1 MNRLQLKKQ
10 IEEFFI
16 EDIGYKDL
24 TSDSIFE
31 NQEGQLQIVSKSNGI
46 FCGEDIIRVGYSSIN
61 PLIEVKSFVH
71 DGDQVEV
78 GQMVAQ
84 ISGPVKDLLT
94 GERVVLNLIQRM
106 SGIATKTNSAVKLL
120 NSRHTRISDTRKTT
134 PGLRMLEKYAVTKGG
149 GINHRYGLDH
159 AVMIKDNHIAFCG
172 SITEAVHKVQK
183 QVGHMIK
190 VVVEVEDQHQVLEA
204 VDANVDC
211 ILLDNIEVKDLPDL
225 LNLIPTTVLT
235 EVSGGI
241 TLQDLPKYSNL
252 PVDVISLGCLTH
264 QIESLDISADV
275 KIYA

>member
-1 MNRLQLKKQ
+1 MFRNRM
-10 IEEFFI
+10 
-16 EDIGYKDL
+16 G
-24 TSDSIFE
+24 
-31 NQEGQLQIVSKSNGI
+31 

-159 AVMIKDNHIAFCG
+159 AVMIKDNHIAF
-172 SITEAVHKVQK
+172 VDRLQK
-183 QVGHMIK
+183 QYIK
-190 VVVEVEDQHQVLEA
+190 YKTSWSHDKSR
-204 VDANVDC
+204 C
-211 ILLDNIEVKDLPDL
+211 
-225 LNLIPTTVLT
+225 
-235 EVSGGI
+235 
-241 TLQDLPKYSNL
+241 
-252 PVDVISLGCLTH
+252 
-264 QIESLDISADV
+264 
-275 KIYA
+275 

>member
-1 MNRLQLKKQ
+1 
-10 IEEFFI
+10 
-16 EDIGYKDL
+16 
-24 TSDSIFE
+24 
-31 NQEGQLQIVSKSNGI
+31 
-46 FCGEDIIRVGYSSIN
+46 
-61 PLIEVKSFVH
+61 
-71 DGDQVEV
+71 
-78 GQMVAQ
+78 
-84 ISGPVKDLLT
+84 
-94 GERVVLNLIQRM
+94 
-106 SGIATKTNSAVKLL
+106 
-120 NSRHTRISDTRKTT
+120 
-134 PGLRMLEKYAVTKGG
+134 
-149 GINHRYGLDH
+149 
-159 AVMIKDNHIAFCG
+159 
-172 SITEAVHKVQK
+172 
-183 QVGHMIK
+183 MIK